1 MTKKVE
7 ELKSKTEAQML
18 AEKRAEMKEVLEMD
32 EQLIEKLVREAAR
45 VLKLD
50 DEAVERILEAGN
62 ESINKSLARRWLS
75 GLRLARENEISEGL
89 KTILAHW
96 GLDILMAFNREKENI
111 VQEVLYEKILHPLFS
126 EAGGSRS

>member
-1 MTKKVE
+1 MTKKTQ
-7 ELKSKTEAQML
+7 KPRSKTKAQKL
-18 AEKRAEMKEVLEMD
+18 AEKRAGMTEVFGVD

-96 GLDILMAFNREKENI
+96 GGDILMAFNREKEDI

-126 EAGGSRS
+126 EAGGR